1 MKTYIREGRR
11 FVALPDPKDYIG
23 KWIDADTNKL
33 STNKPEHP
41 LGLCVDVEG
50 AELILITD
58 IVGPTDFNSVK
69 NICTT
74 SIDQLFKWRNEIRI
88 FTKDL
93 IKKYDW
99 IRIWSTTPFS
109 FCLKDPDYSGLYSL
123 SLTADRCGVSGGVVG
138 SSYCLFALKTKTFPI
153 SKLSK

>member
-1 MKTYIREGRR
+1 MKHYIREGRR

-23 KWIDADTNKL
+23 KWVDTNTDKL

-50 AELILITD
+50 TDLILITD
-58 IVGPTDFNSVK
+58 IVGPSDFKSIK

-74 SIDQLFKWRNEIRI
+74 SIDQLFKWRNEIRS
-88 FTKDL
+88 FTKAL
-93 IKKYDW
+93 VNKFNGIG
-99 IRIWSTTPFS
+99 IWSNS
-109 FCLKDPDYSGLYSL
+109 FCYQNSDYSNLYCL
-123 SLTADRCGVSGGVVG
+123 SLDSDYCGVGYIGVG
-138 SSYCLFALKTKTFPI
+138 SGYCLFALKTKTFPI

>member
-1 MKTYIREGRR
+1 MKHYIREGRR

-23 KWIDADTNKL
+23 KWVDTNTDKL

-50 AELILITD
+50 TDLILITD
-58 IVGPTDFNSVK
+58 IVGPSDFKSIK

-74 SIDQLFKWRNEIRI
+74 SIDQLFKWRNEIRS
-88 FTKDL
+88 FTKAL
-93 IKKYDW
+93 IDKFDW
-99 IRIWSTTPFS
+99 ISVWSNS
-109 FCLKDPDYSGLYSL
+109 FCYQGSDYSYLYYLGLYSGN
-123 SLTADRCGVSGGVVG
+123 CYVSDGNVDGN
-138 SSYCLFALKTKTFPI
+138 YRLFALKTKTFPI